1 MCDKSFWIFKRKDN
15 KIDKDEFVRI
25 CDAFSFPMNPFDIDH
40 NLAQMMFN
48 IIDKDHSGHITK
60 SEIKQFLK
68 NCDFITETPD
78 QLMRKIDFS
87 GDNKISFNEFESW
100 FKNVQNFTKK

>member
-1 MCDKSFWIFKRKDN
+1 MCDTGGWFIFWSDGKLDL
-15 KIDKDEFVRI
+15 DEFERVVN
-25 CDAFSFPMNPFDIDH
+25 AMPLPLTHDIKT
-40 NLAQMMFN
+40 NIGTMMFN

-78 QLMRKIDFS
+78 QLMQKLDFNR
-87 GDNKISFNEFESW
+87 DNRISFNEFESW